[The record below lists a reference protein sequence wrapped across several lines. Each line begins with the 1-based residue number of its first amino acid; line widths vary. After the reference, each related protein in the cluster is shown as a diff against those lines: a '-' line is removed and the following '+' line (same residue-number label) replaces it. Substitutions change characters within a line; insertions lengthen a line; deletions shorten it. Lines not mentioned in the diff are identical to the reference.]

1 MAAAKTRGCPGLY
14 GYNHHYKFLW
24 RPKPGV
30 TITPEEAD
38 VSLLWYIL
46 RKIDKSNSPTR
57 AGRSCLLLLWCRDR
71 CMSRGALRESS
82 QCGGCG
88 TRWNPG
94 TLGNGGATLPRW
106 MSSQFGVRRA
116 LQHWNPKDGTQ
127 FGCAPSRVCVGPLS
141 ARCRVEDP
149 SLHVWPP
156 NTCHTPVAVTPRPQR
171 KPSCRRTELL
181 AIKLNFCRLGSK
193 CWRTVRRRELRK

>member
-1 MAAAKTRGCPGLY
+1 
-14 GYNHHYKFLW
+14 
-24 RPKPGV
+24 
-30 TITPEEAD
+30 
-38 VSLLWYIL
+38 
-46 RKIDKSNSPTR
+46 
-57 AGRSCLLLLWCRDR
+57 
-71 CMSRGALRESS
+71 MSRGGVMLESS
-82 QCGGCG
+82 QCGGC
-88 TRWNPG
+88 G

-156 NTCHTPVAVTPRPQR
+156 NTCHTPVTACHSHTAASKKTELPPYRIVGDQ
-171 KPSCRRTELL
+171 TELL
-181 AIKLNFCRLGSK
+181 PPRIEMLANRAKKRIKKMKLCRQGADWLYAILKDTLRNFCRQ
-193 CWRTVRRRELRK
+193 